1 MHTPIFSRCSPA
13 VFRSPAILPP
23 ATLSTAYGAFSS
35 KTYFKH
41 LFQDIYLEFKYSV
54 VCYNLTV
61 PLNRAGLDQPS
72 PVLCPKTWATPLLQY
87 FTLAPVRLFLFF
99 LFPPPLSFE
108 ICRPYLSYNLY
119 FLRVCFSYTNTLH
132 NNTSLSLSYQSHPHW
147 TILTSTYNRSQGQTR
162 IIL

>member
-1 MHTPIFSRCSPA
+1 MATIESNELIETGIREQKKVIEPMHTPIFSRCSPA

-41 LFQDIYLEFKYSV
+41 LFQGIYLEFKYSV

-72 PVLCPKTWATPLLQY
+72 PVLCPKT
-87 FTLAPVRLFLFF
+87 
-99 LFPPPLSFE
+99 
-108 ICRPYLSYNLY
+108 
-119 FLRVCFSYTNTLH
+119 
-132 NNTSLSLSYQSHPHW
+132 
-147 TILTSTYNRSQGQTR
+147 
-162 IIL
+162 